1 MENLEIRKDVKR
13 TGTRK
18 KCNLGRI
25 GKTLEIHG
33 NPWKSM
39 EIQKRTSEK
48 NGNQK
53 STWYGTVRGEA

>member
-33 NPWKSM
+33 NPWKSKKGH
-39 EIQKRTSEK
+39 QKRMGIK
-48 NGNQK
+48 KAPGMVQ
-53 STWYGTVRGEA
+53 